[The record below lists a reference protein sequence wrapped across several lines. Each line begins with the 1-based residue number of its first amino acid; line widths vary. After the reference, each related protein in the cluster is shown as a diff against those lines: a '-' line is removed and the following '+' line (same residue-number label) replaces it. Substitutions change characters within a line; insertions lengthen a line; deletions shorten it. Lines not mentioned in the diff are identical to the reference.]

1 MARVAIRRAS
11 LVIVPSIGVVV
22 VVVAENN
29 FRLAVLRCSKA
40 EFSFSN
46 GIQSSK

>member
-11 LVIVPSIGVVV
+11 LVIVPSIGVV